1 MGTGAVRA
9 LSAATLVVAV
19 AGYAVIVIAGQAM
32 DTVGYEAFTVFW
44 GMFFA
49 LAGLLDGLLQE
60 TTRAVAG
67 QRVAASDTVPTTA
80 PTTAAATTSTAAT
93 APATPDT
100 GRRPSARPLLVT
112 AGFAAV
118 TAALALGTAP
128 LWADQVIPADSG
140 LHGWGVALLA
150 AGLASYA
157 FQAAVCGLLSATT
170 RWATYAWLISIDSAI
185 RVVLALVAWVA
196 GWHLLAFLVV
206 TVLGAFTWLGALLL
220 SPATRSLLGE
230 VADVPTGEFIRR
242 TIKAMLASGS
252 NAVLITG
259 FPVLITVTS
268 GPEVAAGSL
277 AAVITAVTLTR
288 APVLVPLQR
297 FQPALIVHFATQRSR
312 TLRACLT
319 PCALVIGVAA
329 FGGVAAY
336 WLAEPIMLWFFD
348 ADLVSAPIVL
358 AALTVASGSTAVL
371 MITGSA
377 THAAERHTLYLAGWA
392 VATVV
397 AVGLLAVDA
406 SPETRAVLSLGLAPL
421 VGAAVHLGFLVGRPD
436 VSSATWAGG
445 SLAGPSRLTSLRTQR
460 NRPAGSSARTPR
472 Q

>member
-9 LSAATLVVAV
+9 LSAATIVVAV
-19 AGYAVIVIAGQAM
+19 AGYAVIVVAGRAL

-44 GMFFA
+44 GLFFA

-60 TTRAVAG
+60 TTRTVAS
-67 QRVAASDTVPTTA
+67 QRVTADTPSD
-80 PTTAAATTSTAAT
+80 AAADQ
-93 APATPDT
+93 P
-100 GRRPSARPLLVT
+100 RRSAARPLLVT

-140 LHGWGVALLA
+140 LRGWGVALLA
-150 AGLASYA
+150 LGLDSYA

-170 RWATYAWLISIDSAI
+170 RWGTYAWLISVDSAI
-185 RVVLALVAWVA
+185 RVVLALVAWA
-196 GWHLLAFLVV
+196 LGWHLLAFLVV
-206 TVLGAFTWLGALLL
+206 TVLGAFTWLGTLLL

-230 VADVPTGEFIRR
+230 LADVPTGEFIRR
-242 TIKAMLASGS
+242 TIKAMLASGA

-268 GPEVAAGSL
+268 GPEVAAGAL

-297 FQPALIVHFATQRSR
+297 FQPALIVHFATRR
-312 TLRACLT
+312 ERILRACIA
-319 PCALVIGVAA
+319 PCALVAGVALV
-329 FGGVAAY
+329 GGVAAY

-397 AVGLLAVDA
+397 AVALLAVDA

>member
-67 QRVAASDTVPTTA
+67 QRVTADTPSD
-80 PTTAAATTSTAAT
+80 AAADQ
-93 APATPDT
+93 P
-100 GRRPSARPLLVT
+100 RRSAARPLLVT

-128 LWADQVIPADSG
+128 RWADQVIPADSG
-140 LHGWGVALLA
+140 LRGWGVALLA
-150 AGLASYA
+150 LGLASYA

-170 RWATYAWLISIDSAI
+170 RWGTYAWLISVDSAI
-185 RVVLALVAWVA
+185 RVVLALVAWA
-196 GWHLLAFLVV
+196 LGWHLLAFLVV
-206 TVLGAFTWLGALLL
+206 TVLGAFTWLGTLLL

-230 VADVPTGEFIRR
+230 LADVPTGEFIRR
-242 TIKAMLASGS
+242 TIKAMLASGA

-268 GPEVAAGSL
+268 GPEVAAGAL

-297 FQPALIVHFATQRSR
+297 FQPALIVHFATRR
-312 TLRACLT
+312 DRILRACIA
-319 PCALVIGVAA
+319 PCALVTGVALV
-329 FGGVAAY
+329 GGVAAY

-421 VGAAVHLGFLVGRPD
+421 VGAAVHLGFLLGRPD

>member
-140 LHGWGVALLA
+140 LRGWGVALLA
-150 AGLASYA
+150 LGLASYA

-170 RWATYAWLISIDSAI
+170 RWGTYAWLISVDSAI
-185 RVVLALVAWVA
+185 RVVLALVAWA
-196 GWHLLAFLVV
+196 LGWHLLAFLVV
-206 TVLGAFTWLGALLL
+206 TVLGAFTWLGTLLL

-230 VADVPTGEFIRR
+230 LADVPTGEFIRR
-242 TIKAMLASGS
+242 TIKAMLVSGA

-268 GPEVAAGSL
+268 GPP
-277 AAVITAVTLTR
+277 
-288 APVLVPLQR
+288 PV
-297 FQPALIVHFATQRSR
+297 H
-312 TLRACLT
+312 
-319 PCALVIGVAA
+319 
-329 FGGVAAY
+329 
-336 WLAEPIMLWFFD
+336 
-348 ADLVSAPIVL
+348 
-358 AALTVASGSTAVL
+358 
-371 MITGSA
+371 
-377 THAAERHTLYLAGWA
+377 
-392 VATVV
+392 
-397 AVGLLAVDA
+397 
-406 SPETRAVLSLGLAPL
+406 SPQ
-421 VGAAVHLGFLVGRPD
+421 
-436 VSSATWAGG
+436 SSP
-445 SLAGPSRLTSLRTQR
+445 PS
-460 NRPAGSSARTPR
+460 P
-472 Q
+472 

>member
-9 LSAATLVVAV
+9 LSAATIVVAV
-19 AGYAVIVIAGQAM
+19 AGYAVIVVAGRAM

-44 GMFFA
+44 GLFFA

-60 TTRAVAG
+60 TTRAVAA
-67 QRVAASDTVPTTA
+67 QRVT
-80 PTTAAATTSTAAT
+80 ATTPPDAAEDR
-93 APATPDT
+93 PHRAT
-100 GRRPSARPLLVT
+100 ARPLLVT

-140 LHGWGVALLA
+140 LRGWGVALLTF
-150 AGLASYA
+150 GLASYT

-170 RWATYAWLISIDSAI
+170 RWGTYAWLISVDSAV
-185 RVVLALVAWVA
+185 RVVLALVAWA
-196 GWHLLAFLVV
+196 LGWHLLAFLVV
-206 TVLGAFTWLGALLL
+206 TVLGAFTWIGTLLL

-230 VADVPTGEFIRR
+230 LADVPTGEFIRR
-242 TIKAMLASGS
+242 TIKAMLASGA

-268 GPEVAAGSL
+268 GPEVAAGAL

-297 FQPALIVHFATQRSR
+297 FQPALIVHFATRR
-312 TLRACLT
+312 DRILRACVA
-319 PCALVIGVAA
+319 PCGLVIGVAA
-329 FGGVAAY
+329 VGGVAAY

-348 ADLVSAPIVL
+348 ADLVSSPIVL

-406 SPETRAVLSLGLAPL
+406 SPETRAVLSLGVAPL
-421 VGAAVHLGFLVGRPD
+421 VGAAVHLGFLVALPD
-436 VSSATWAGG
+436 A
-445 SLAGPSRLTSLRTQR
+445 PSGNTSGTASVRTRRLP
-460 NRPAGSSARTPR
+460 PAGSSARTPR
-472 Q
+472 R

>member
-9 LSAATLVVAV
+9 LSAATIVVAV
-19 AGYAVIVIAGQAM
+19 AGYAVIVVAGRAL

-44 GMFFA
+44 GLFFA

-60 TTRAVAG
+60 TTRTVAS
-67 QRVAASDTVPTTA
+67 QRVTADTPSD
-80 PTTAAATTSTAAT
+80 AAADQ
-93 APATPDT
+93 P
-100 GRRPSARPLLVT
+100 RRSAARPLLVT

-140 LHGWGVALLA
+140 LRGWGVALLA
-150 AGLASYA
+150 LGLASYA

-170 RWATYAWLISIDSAI
+170 RWGTYAWLISVDSAI
-185 RVVLALVAWVA
+185 RVVLALVAWA
-196 GWHLLAFLVV
+196 LGWHLLAFLVV
-206 TVLGAFTWLGALLL
+206 TVLGAFTWLGTLLL

-230 VADVPTGEFIRR
+230 LADVPTGEFIRR
-242 TIKAMLASGS
+242 TIKAMLASGA

-268 GPEVAAGSL
+268 GPEVAAGAL

-297 FQPALIVHFATQRSR
+297 FQPALIVHFATRR
-312 TLRACLT
+312 ERILRACIA
-319 PCALVIGVAA
+319 PCALVAGVALV
-329 FGGVAAY
+329 GGVAAY

-397 AVGLLAVDA
+397 AVALLAVDA

>member
-9 LSAATLVVAV
+9 LSAATIVVAV
-19 AGYAVIVIAGQAM
+19 AGYAVIVVAGRAL

-44 GMFFA
+44 GLFFA

-60 TTRAVAG
+60 TTRTVAS
-67 QRVAASDTVPTTA
+67 QRVTADTPSD
-80 PTTAAATTSTAAT
+80 AAADQ
-93 APATPDT
+93 P
-100 GRRPSARPLLVT
+100 RRSAARPLLVT

-140 LHGWGVALLA
+140 LRGWGVALLA
-150 AGLASYA
+150 LGLASYA

-170 RWATYAWLISIDSAI
+170 RWGTYAWLISVDSAI
-185 RVVLALVAWVA
+185 RVVVALVAWA
-196 GWHLLAFLVV
+196 LGWHLLAFLVV
-206 TVLGAFTWLGALLL
+206 TVLGAFTWLGTLLL

-230 VADVPTGEFIRR
+230 LADVPTGEFIRR
-242 TIKAMLASGS
+242 TIKAMLASGA

-268 GPEVAAGSL
+268 GPEVAAGAL

-297 FQPALIVHFATQRSR
+297 FQPALIVHFATRR
-312 TLRACLT
+312 ERILRACIA
-319 PCALVIGVAA
+319 PCALVAGVALV
-329 FGGVAAY
+329 GGVAAY

-397 AVGLLAVDA
+397 AVALLAVDA